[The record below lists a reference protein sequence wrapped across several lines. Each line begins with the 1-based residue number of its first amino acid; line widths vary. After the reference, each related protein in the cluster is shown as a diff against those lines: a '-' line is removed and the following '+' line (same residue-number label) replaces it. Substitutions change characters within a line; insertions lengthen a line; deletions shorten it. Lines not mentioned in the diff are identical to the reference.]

1 MFSQNNKISMR
12 QVKILIIL
20 NMFSNTSLILPRIA
34 SEIAQGDGHFIVLGG
49 AVISLIYVYVIT
61 SLAKRFPN
69 QNIVEYTELIF
80 NKPIALIIGIVL
92 MLKFIIL
99 AGLEIRVFGELVKQ
113 SLLRD
118 TPIEIIVIAM
128 LLVVVYLTRKG
139 YEARARMAE
148 LLIFV
153 ILIPLVLIFI
163 FAVPNFEVYNIS
175 PIFAISGS
183 KFIYGS
189 FMMSFAYSGLEL
201 LLLSTPFILKPNK
214 LPKVAL
220 KSVAFVGILNALIC
234 VLTIGSFGPVETSR
248 QIWPV
253 MSIMQ
258 IIHLPGALIQRQD
271 ALMVSFWIMTVFL
284 LINAYLFFS
293 SLLIKKMTRLK
304 EQNFLVLPLVPIV
317 YLISLMPDNIIETYD
332 LLTIMTQ
339 YVSILFLLPIPL
351 ILLIV
356 AKLRGLGI
364 NDNNKAN
371 KNIDN
376 ERSD

>member
-12 QVKILIIL
+12 QVEILIIL

-34 SEIAQGDGHFIVLGG
+34 TEIAGNDGHFIVLGG
-49 AVISLIYVYVIT
+49 AVVSLVYVFVIT
-61 SLAKRFPN
+61 SLVKRFPN

-80 NKPIALIIGIVL
+80 NKPIAIIIGVVF
-92 MLKFIIL
+92 MLKFVIL

-113 SLLRD
+113 ALLRN

-153 ILIPLVLIFI
+153 IIIPLILIFF
-163 FAVPNFEVYNIS
+163 FAIPDMELYNIS
-175 PIFAISGS
+175 PIFSISG
-183 KFIYGS
+183 KNFIYGS
-189 FMMSFAYSGLEL
+189 FVMSLAYSGLEL
-201 LLLSTPFILKPNK
+201 LLLSTPFVLKPDK

-220 KSVAFVGILNALIC
+220 KSVIFVGILNASIC

-258 IIHLPGALIQRQD
+258 TIHLPGALIQRQD

-293 SLLIKKMTRLK
+293 TLLLKKITKLK
-304 EQNFLVLPLVPIV
+304 EQNFLILPLIPIV
-317 YLISLMPDNIIETYD
+317 YLISLMPDNIVETYD
-332 LLTIMTQ
+332 WLNIMTR

-351 ILLIV
+351 VLLIV
-356 AKLRGLGI
+356 AKLRGLG
-364 NDNNKAN
+364 NKSSKHAAV
-371 KNIDN
+371 K
-376 ERSD
+376 SDK

>member
-12 QVKILIIL
+12 QVEILIIL

-34 SEIAQGDGHFIVLGG
+34 SEIAGGDGHFIVLGG
-49 AVISLIYVYVIT
+49 AIISLIYVFVIT
-61 SLAKRFPN
+61 SLVKRFPN

-80 NKPIALIIGIVL
+80 NKPIAIIIGIVF

-113 SLLRD
+113 ALLRN

-153 ILIPLVLIFI
+153 ILIPLILIFF
-163 FAVPNFEVYNIS
+163 FAIPDIELYNIS
-175 PIFAISGS
+175 PIFSISGK
-183 KFIYGS
+183 KFMYGS
-189 FMMSFAYSGLEL
+189 IIMSFAYSGLEL
-201 LLLSTPFILKPNK
+201 LLLSTPFVLKPNK
-214 LPKVAL
+214 LPKIAL
-220 KSVAFVGILNALIC
+220 KSVIFVGILNALIC

-258 IIHLPGALIQRQD
+258 TIHLPGALIQRQD

-293 SLLIKKMTRLK
+293 TLLLKKVTKLK
-304 EQNFLVLPLVPIV
+304 EQNFLILPLIPIV
-317 YLISLMPDNIIETYD
+317 YLISLMPDNIVETYD
-332 LLTIMTQ
+332 WLSIMTR

-356 AKLRGLGI
+356 AKIRGLGI
-364 NDNNKAN
+364 KNNKSTTVKSN
-371 KNIDN
+371 K
-376 ERSD
+376 